1 MRVVGPS
8 ITLIAWVALLCSSVA
23 RAQIGS
29 VLANPGWPSERPPRP
44 LPARQ
49 VNFPPFD
56 VRTLDNG
63 MQVLTILHHEQPAIT
78 VRLIVGAGAA
88 QDPQGK
94 GGVASLVGQLLDQG
108 TTTRTAERIA
118 DQIDTIGGSLVT
130 GAGADLTFANVV
142 VMKDSF
148 SDAMDLLADVV
159 RNPAFAPEEI
169 DRQKQQ
175 TVSSL
180 QVSANDPNYVASAV
194 FDRLVYGFHPY
205 GLPGQGTAATVAGI
219 TRDDL
224 RAFHAAY
231 FVPNNMIVAVVGD
244 TTPEEAIA
252 QVQRTFGAWPKGAL
266 TPPVAVEPPPAARRI
281 VVIDKPDS
289 VQTEIR
295 VGQLAIPRK
304 HKDYLAWDL
313 AVRILGGEG
322 ANRLHRVLR
331 SERGL
336 TYGAQAGTQAMKQA
350 GDYMAETDTR
360 TETTGESLRLMVEEF
375 AKIERQRIF
384 ERELGDAQAFL
395 AGSFPLTIETPN
407 EIATQVL
414 NAVFYDLP
422 VSEIPTFRDRVLAVT
437 AADVQ
442 RVAQEYVK
450 SDRLSIVLVG
460 NASAF
465 VPQLG
470 AVGFTD
476 VEVIPIG
483 ELDLMSP
490 NLRRDNRRAE
500 SGWPGA
506 SPHRP

>member
-1 MRVVGPS
+1 
-8 ITLIAWVALLCSSVA
+8 
-23 RAQIGS
+23 
-29 VLANPGWPSERPPRP
+29 
-44 LPARQ
+44 
-49 VNFPPFD
+49 
-56 VRTLDNG
+56 
-63 MQVLTILHHEQPAIT
+63 
-78 VRLIVGAGAA
+78 
-88 QDPQGK
+88 
-94 GGVASLVGQLLDQG
+94 
-108 TTTRTAERIA
+108 
-118 DQIDTIGGSLVT
+118 
-130 GAGADLTFANVV
+130 
-142 VMKDSF
+142 
-148 SDAMDLLADVV
+148 
-159 RNPAFAPEEI
+159 
-169 DRQKQQ
+169 
-175 TVSSL
+175 
-180 QVSANDPNYVASAV
+180 
-194 FDRLVYGFHPY
+194 
-205 GLPGQGTAATVAGI
+205 VAGI

-384 ERELGDAQAFL
+384 ERELSDAQAFL